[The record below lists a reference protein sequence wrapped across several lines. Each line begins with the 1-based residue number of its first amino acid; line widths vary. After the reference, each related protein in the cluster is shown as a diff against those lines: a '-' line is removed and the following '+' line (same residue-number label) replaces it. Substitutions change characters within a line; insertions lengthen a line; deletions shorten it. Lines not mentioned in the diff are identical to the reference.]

1 MNFSQPF
8 IQRPIGTTLLAIGL
22 FLIGAVAYQFLPVAS
37 MPTVDFPTITVS
49 ANRPGADP

>member
-22 FLIGAVAYQFLPVAS
+22 FLVGAVAYQFLPVRRARS
-37 MPTVDFPTITVS
+37 HSIC
-49 ANRPGADP
+49 R